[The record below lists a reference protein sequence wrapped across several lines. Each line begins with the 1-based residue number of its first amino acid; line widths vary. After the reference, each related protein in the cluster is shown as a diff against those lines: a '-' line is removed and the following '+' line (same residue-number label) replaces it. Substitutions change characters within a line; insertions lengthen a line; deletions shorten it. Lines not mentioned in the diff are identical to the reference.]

1 MLISIDP
8 KMSNIQSQISN
19 IQSALQAAY
28 PADEANAL
36 AWWIAEELTG
46 LSRTELQFG
55 CKGTNFSSHMQ
66 EIETIIDRLLHFE
79 PIQYIFGHTLWNGLD
94 LKVTPSTLIP
104 RPETAELVERI
115 NLKSEILNLKSPI
128 HVLDVGTGSG
138 CIAIALKKAHPEWSV
153 TGIDISPEAIEVAR
167 ENARRNNVDVHFEV
181 ADIFS
186 DQMTKY
192 LNKWYMVNDPYGK
205 ADRMNEVNKEMVN
218 DQMVNIVDAFNDTYG
233 PEWFADSTYAGI
245 VPGTYA
251 CEDHFTC
258 AYIGA
263 QWDYRRASQWINDD
277 NCGWGACYRDH
288 AGQLTMGNTRD
299 WSVQHG
305 RILRQMGISYVSC
318 TAGMMGEVSSQ
329 NSEFSLI
336 DYVCGRQRNPLTDAN
351 RQWLGEYLAQGGKLL
366 LSTDHFS
373 AIDVQ
378 WAKRHLHASY
388 YAAKATRSGRIVR
401 PNHRPYRLLMEPNE
415 TQLFTCTPEALRPE
429 DANAAR
435 YASYEDMRCPAAVS
449 SPNTLVYGFPLESV
463 IDFDKIY
470 RQSIEFLLK

>member
-1 MLISIDP
+1 MLTIVDS

-19 IQSALQAAY
+19 IQSALLAAY

-115 NLKSEILNLKSPI
+115 NLKSEILNLKSQI

-153 TGIDISPEAIEVAR
+153 TGIDISPEAIEVAK

-218 DQMVNIVDAFNDTYG
+218 DQMVNIVVSNPPYICESEKVSMKSNVLDYEPSTALFVPDSDPLLFYRRIAELQTRRSPNSKQGEAQPPKPLFLFFEINEAYG
-233 PEWFADSTYAGI
+233 P
-245 VPGTYA
+245 
-251 CEDHFTC
+251 
-258 AYIGA
+258 
-263 QWDYRRASQWINDD
+263 
-277 NCGWGACYRDH
+277 
-288 AGQLTMGNTRD
+288 QL
-299 WSVQHG
+299 
-305 RILRQMGISYVSC
+305 
-318 TAGMMGEVSSQ
+318 
-329 NSEFSLI
+329 
-336 DYVCGRQRNPLTDAN
+336 
-351 RQWLGEYLAQGGKLL
+351 
-366 LSTDHFS
+366 S
-373 AIDVQ
+373 A
-378 WAKRHLHASY
+378 
-388 YAAKATRSGRIVR
+388 
-401 PNHRPYRLLMEPNE
+401 M
-415 TQLFTCTPEALRPE
+415 
-429 DANAAR
+429 
-435 YASYEDMRCPAAVS
+435 
-449 SPNTLVYGFPLESV
+449 LES
-463 IDFDKIY
+463 IGYTDIQIHKDIY
-470 RQSIEFLLK
+470 GKDRIIEARMAR